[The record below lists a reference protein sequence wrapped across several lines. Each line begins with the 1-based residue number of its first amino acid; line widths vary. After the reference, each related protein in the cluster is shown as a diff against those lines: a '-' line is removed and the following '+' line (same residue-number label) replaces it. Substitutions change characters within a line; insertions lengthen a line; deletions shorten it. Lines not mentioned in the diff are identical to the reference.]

1 MPFNGPL
8 YSNQHRGAES
18 LLLQVLNSPW
28 MENHTTESKLL
39 AALYI
44 YIWFAFFSAMW
55 TKAKHFL
62 YRLAYGVRMNQL
74 LCTINLTASSMC
86 VCVVPNLRKRTD
98 SLCVSQKIF
107 LLFSAFC
114 WDKRHVWLIFEQP
127 GWADAV
133 QVPGI
138 FTRGGSTGVLWKK
151 NKIQRINLLLPSLV
165 ISSYL
170 SLSKYWIAVLQI
182 YKLYCFS

>member
-44 YIWFAFFSAMW
+44 YLICIFFSNVNKSQTFPLPVGIWCQNESALMHN
-55 TKAKHFL
+55 KFDCIFN
-62 YRLAYGVRMNQL
+62 V
-74 LCTINLTASSMC
+74 C